1 VQKPAWRDHAA
12 VLRLVLSRHLAYLKA
27 HHHHPGSPELH
38 RPATER
44 CNRFSNSI
52 TRWLTRSVNRW
63 AAAMGGLEFT
73 DANNRFSWD
82 PVHNNFAPRPAFP
95 SS

>member
-1 VQKPAWRDHAA
+1 
-12 VLRLVLSRHLAYLKA
+12 
-27 HHHHPGSPELH
+27 
-38 RPATER
+38 
-44 CNRFSNSI
+44 
-52 TRWLTRSVNRW
+52 
-63 AAAMGGLEFT
+63 MGGLEFT